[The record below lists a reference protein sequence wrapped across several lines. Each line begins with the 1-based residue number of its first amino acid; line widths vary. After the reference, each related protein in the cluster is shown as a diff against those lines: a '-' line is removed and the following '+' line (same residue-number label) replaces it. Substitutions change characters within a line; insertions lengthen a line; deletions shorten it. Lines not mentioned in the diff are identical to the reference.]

1 MIIHFPYDFKSGQQ
15 HKSYSHMDVDI
26 CFLGDS
32 LQILCIVDNM
42 LMMVTLLLLAGLL
55 LCIIGVPGLCL
66 LCFKEFQQKWQMRRS
81 WFVIWHEFQHLVTS
95 HTLQSIEIPPSPYQS
110 ASGAIDGYDNRD
122 DHSPLNSIGFLM
134 NPRVTFLSSLWMLC
148 CVLSVGCMHT
158 LIVVSIYCRVTGDNW
173 GCCSFH
179 NGLLSVL
186 ISYQGG
192 FIHYHISP
200 PWPMADNDTG
210 TEDTELFHKL
220 KLLPPPWSGFQ
231 YPPCWPK
238 QCSALGTVE
247 QGFYY
252 QEIYYPRCRHGP
264 LRRFQPAQL
273 RTPRGIV

>member
-1 MIIHFPYDFKSGQQ
+1 MTNEEKLICDLTWIST
-15 HKSYSHMDVDI
+15 SSHLSHSSVNQ
-26 CFLGDS
+26 DS
-32 LQILCIVDNM
+32 SISIPVN
-42 LMMVTLLLLAGLL
+42 
-55 LCIIGVPGLCL
+55 
-66 LCFKEFQQKWQMRRS
+66 
-81 WFVIWHEFQHLVTS
+81 IWCN
-95 HTLQSIEIPPSPYQS
+95 
-110 ASGAIDGYDNRD
+110 DGYDNRD

-134 NPRVTFLSSLWMLC
+134 NPRVTFLSSLWILC
-148 CVLSVGCMHT
+148 CVLSEGCMHT

-192 FIHYHISP
+192 FIHYHIYP
-200 PWPMADNDTG
+200 PWPVADNDSG

-264 LRRFQPAQL
+264 LRSFQLSQL

>member
-1 MIIHFPYDFKSGQQ
+1 MNIHLPFYFRSEQV
-15 HKSYSHMDVDI
+15 HKSYSHIDVVM
-26 CFLGDS
+26 CFLWDS

-66 LCFKEFQQKWQMRRS
+66 LYFKEFQQKWQMRRS

-95 HTLQSIEIPPSPYQS
+95 HTLQSIKIPPSPYQS
-110 ASGAIDGYDNRD
+110 ASGAMMDTIIEMITHLWIVLGSWWTRGLHFY
-122 DHSPLNSIGFLM
+122 PLC
-134 NPRVTFLSSLWMLC
+134 LWMLC

-192 FIHYHISP
+192 FIHYHIYP
-200 PWPMADNDTG
+200 PWPVADNDTG

-231 YPPCWPK
+231 YPPK

-264 LRRFQPAQL
+264 LRRFQLSQL